1 MGIFDRFENAVER
14 GVNGAFSRV
23 FRSGIKAVD
32 VTSALKRAMDDHVQ
46 ELSTDRAIAPNH
58 FTIRMAPADM
68 NALGDL
74 EILSDEFVQQATD
87 YAQSQGYST
96 SPKIATNLPVSSRFK
111 HATNAVQQPRRR
123 PRPLHPNTPSLT
135 STEKSGS
142 SPNPSLLL
150 AVGPRPTLP
159 SPIREFPAVTWNF
172 VSLQPALSLP
182 IWARQMV
189 PSSKDTA
196 STRRP
201 FLTETRS
208 PSAAPESCSGHTR
221 KVRMPS
227 DF

>member
-23 FRSGIKAVD
+23 FRSGMNSFSKPPTTHSLRA
-32 VTSALKRAMDDHVQ
+32 THFSARS
-46 ELSTDRAIAPNH
+46 LST
-58 FTIRMAPADM
+58 
-68 NALGDL
+68 
-74 EILSDEFVQQATD
+74 
-87 YAQSQGYST
+87 SQ
-96 SPKIATNLPVSSRFK
+96 KIATNSPASSRFR
-111 HATNAVQQPRRR
+111 HATNAAQRPRRR
-123 PRPLHPNTPSLT
+123 PRRLHPSTPSLT
-135 STEKSGS
+135 STERSGS
-142 SPNPSLLL
+142 SPNPSPSL
-150 AVGPRPTLP
+150 AAGPRPTLP
-159 SPIREFPAVTWNF
+159 SLIREFPADTWNF
-172 VSLQPALSLP
+172 VSPQPALLLP

-208 PSAAPESCSGHTR
+208 PSAAPVSYSGRTR